1 MPLVGILTGGGDC
14 PGLNAVIRAAV
25 RRVAND
31 GWDSVGVVD
40 GWKGLLTGDT
50 MELTVDNTI
59 DIIARGGTILGT
71 SRTNPYKRPEDV
83 EKLLETYT
91 ALGLDGLIAIG
102 GDDTLGVADKLVKDH
117 ALNIVGVPK
126 TIDNDLSCTDF
137 TFGFDTAVNIA
148 TESID
153 RIVTTARSHHRCL
166 VVECMGRH
174 AGWIAGYVGMASGAD
189 ITLVPEKPIDM
200 DRVIAVLKRNRQQG
214 RNYNVVV
221 VSEGA
226 VFQAGDYVTSY
237 EGEVDEFGN
246 VRLGGV
252 ANRVAELIEKHTG
265 YETRSVVLGHLQRGG
280 VPTAFDRVLATRLG
294 YAAAELVLKGD
305 FGKMVAL
312 RGNEIVAADLSEAVG
327 ETKTLDMDLFAIA
340 EAFFTVD

>member
-1 MPLVGILTGGGDC
+1 
-14 PGLNAVIRAAV
+14 
-25 RRVAND
+25 
-31 GWDSVGVVD
+31 
-40 GWKGLLTGDT
+40 
-50 MELTVDNTI
+50 
-59 DIIARGGTILGT
+59 
-71 SRTNPYKRPEDV
+71 
-83 EKLLETYT
+83 
-91 ALGLDGLIAIG
+91 
-102 GDDTLGVADKLVKDH
+102 LGVADRLYQEH
-117 ALNIVGVPK
+117 HLNVVGVPK

-148 TESID
+148 TEAVD

>member
-1 MPLVGILTGGGDC
+1 MPTVGILTGGGDC

-25 RRVAND
+25 RRAEND
-31 GWDSVGVVD
+31 GYSCLGILD
-40 GWKGLLTGDT
+40 GWKGLLTG
-50 MELTVDNTI
+50 ETVPLDVARTN
-59 DIIARGGTILGT
+59 DIISEGGTILGT

-83 EKLLETYT
+83 EKLLATYKDLELD
-91 ALGLDGLIAIG
+91 ALITIG
-102 GDDTLGVADKLVKDH
+102 GDDTLGVADKLYQEH
-117 ALNIVGVPK
+117 QLNVVGVPK

-148 TESID
+148 TAAVD

-200 DRVIAVLKRNRQQG
+200 DQVIAVLKRNRQRG

-252 ANRVAELIEKHTG
+252 GNRVAELVEKYTG

-280 VPTAFDRVLATRLG
+280 APTVFDRVLATRLG
-294 YAAAELVLKGD
+294 YAAAELVLRGE

-312 RGNEIVAADLSEAVG
+312 RGNQIIAADLSEAVG
-327 ETKTLDMDLFAIA
+327 ETKTLDMEFFAIA